1 MCAMRHCPHGSE
13 RAGLLAMDEIS
24 RVTDCFLQFVKL
36 IIVIGVISH
45 TGEIPVTVEI
55 QAIGVISVTGM
66 IIQDKKGP

>member
-24 RVTDCFLQFVKL
+24 RVTDCILQFVKL

-45 TGEIPVTVEI
+45 TGEI
-55 QAIGVISVTGM
+55 
-66 IIQDKKGP
+66 